1 MDSGMSVKPG
11 EMTGTGEVNAT
22 QTTAGGPADGGGSA
36 PLVSVVIPAYNA
48 AGYIAGTLDSVRAQT
63 YPRYE
68 IYLVNDGSPD
78 TPALE
83 QALEAYLSDIH
94 YIRQENRGP
103 SGARNTAIRQA
114 RGKYIAFLDS
124 DDLWLPHH
132 LARQVEILENNR
144 QVGLVYANAVHIEGN
159 TPVGIA
165 FESTPQEQPVT
176 LEALLRE
183 RSTVNTSST
192 VALRQ
197 ALLDAGLFDE
207 GMKRCEDYDLWLR
220 MVRRGVG
227 VTFTRE
233 VQMCHRL
240 RNGLAQNTE
249 LMKRARIQVY
259 QKTLSAGPWT
269 KELAG
274 IMQEKIEAIEGE
286 LRLEF
291 SKRSLLAGD
300 FKDARN
306 AAREAN
312 SVAPNWKLRAALFGL
327 RFFPHLLQKFYRSHV
342 QRTERRKRAQGA
354 RSVKNLGF
362 TRGAIG
368 LDPRARRRPSA

>member
-1 MDSGMSVKPG
+1 M
-11 EMTGTGEVNAT
+11 NAT
-22 QTTAGGPADGGGSA
+22 QTTAGGPANGGGSD

-48 AGYIAGTLDSVRAQT
+48 AGYIAGTLDSVRAQIYT
-63 YPRYE
+63 CYE
-68 IYLVNDGSPD
+68 IYVVNDGSPD

-83 QALEAYLSDIH
+83 QALEPYRSDIH

-103 SGARNTAIRQA
+103 SGARNSAIRQA

-124 DDLWLPHH
+124 DDLWLPQH

-144 QVGLVYANAVHIEGN
+144 QLGLVYANALHIEGN
-159 TPVGIA
+159 TAVGIA

-207 GMKRCEDYDLWLR
+207 GMNRCEDYDLWLR

-227 VTFTRE
+227 ITFTRE

-240 RNGLAQNTE
+240 RNGLAKDAE

-259 QKTLSAGPWT
+259 QKTLSAGPLT
-269 KELAG
+269 RELAG
-274 IMQEKIEAIEGE
+274 IIREKIEAIEGE
-286 LRLEF
+286 LRLES
-291 SKRSLLAGD
+291 SKRWLLAGD
-300 FKDARN
+300 FKDALQ
-306 AAREAN
+306 AARAAN
-312 SVAPNWKLRAALFGL
+312 AVAPNWKLRAALFGL
-327 RFFPHLLQKFYRSHV
+327 RFFPHLLQKFYRWYV
-342 QRTERRKRAQGA
+342 QRIERRKRAQGA

-362 TRGAIG
+362 TMGATSP
-368 LDPRARRRPSA
+368 DTMARRRPSA